1 MSESDKTKKVKIEAL
16 LSSFSEAGFEHDAK
30 ISHEELIKY
39 LNTRAKS
46 GEFSK
51 IISEKL
57 FQVLS
62 LDASSSLPV
71 EDFISGFLQF
81 EEDIKTQAD
90 ALNVKLAKEKETYNK
105 LIEDF
110 KRKSELCED
119 AKVSGEITDIDI
131 QRDIKGIKELII
143 KVVFNDKVEE
153 FHFKL
158 GDKEGEMD
166 KKNFEFKPTSRNDH
180 FEFIMQ
186 GVNNK
191 GQTFD
196 IGRKVFPLTN
206 VMFSEE
212 YLVKIEVPEMD
223 DENKVAAYINAKIIL
238 FWNDINFE
246 TQKRKQELKIK
257 KLKLACKDA
266 ADYLKKL
273 KEIYTGIK
281 IKKKEHK
288 KQIRKEVNINI
299 KSKQKKRRE
308 LDVYYNNIK
317 KEPKKKNFV
326 VEFNNEK
333 KVKSKLNLPIT
344 KVVKEPEPEPEP
356 EQEPEPKKEVIIPPK
371 PIKVIKVK
379 QEQAI
384 QTKPELKEVAVNT
397 IEKVV
402 EEKVNIPDINIEI
415 NNIKT
420 NINTNYEEYPV
431 SNKENIM
438 VGENLNNQEVY
449 QQPIEDVNINRMTF
463 SGEFITI
470 PLAEEQKPSYE
481 ENIEPANDDINN
493 LVQQEENIQVN
504 NFENEAE
511 TKQIETFTQEQTY
524 TEPTPVETFTQ
535 EQTYTQPIP
544 QETIIPEPTYTEP
557 KPIESIIQEPT
568 YTELKPVETII
579 PESTYTE
586 PKQVESII
594 PEPTYTEPT
603 PVESI
608 IPEQTYT
615 EPKPVETIIPEPTY
629 TEPKQ
634 IESIIPQV
642 TYNEPTPIETFTQ
655 EQKYTESAPLETFT
669 QEQTYTQT
677 SQIQDLTQA
686 SQIQDYSSSSSQ
698 IKTYTHV
705 NPVKTFTKIRP
716 VKTFTTVNPM
726 KTLNSNNQLETY
738 IPENQVQTFT
748 QETQLES
755 YTSSNQV
762 ETYTSPTPVETYVP
776 PTPVETYVPP
786 TPVETYVP
794 PTPLKTYTPATNVSS
809 YSTYSQVNQT
819 SIQTLPPVQTY
830 SQTLPT
836 ITPATP
842 IYSTYTKSVPNIPPV
857 QTYSTYTKSVPT
869 ITPIRTYTTHTQSV
883 PTVPQARIYSTQT
896 YTVPTVPQTSTY
908 STQTQSVPTSQIYSK
923 VTPVQL
929 STIISPMQLKQ
940 MEGYNNRFYRVNLA
954 KKNNPRSR
962 SHQAFRNRY
971 GFGFPHVRYH

>member
-246 TQKRKQELKIK
+246 TKKRKQELKIK

-333 KVKSKLNLPIT
+333 KVKSKLNLPVT
-344 KVVKEPEPEPEP
+344 KEIKEPEPEPEPEP

-557 KPIESIIQEPT
+557 KPIESII
-568 YTELKPVETII
+568 
-579 PESTYTE
+579 
-586 PKQVESII
+586 

-603 PVESI
+603 PVE
-608 IPEQTYT
+608 T
-615 EPKPVETIIPEPTY
+615 
-629 TEPKQ
+629 
-634 IESIIPQV
+634 IIPQV

-655 EQKYTESAPLETFT
+655 EQKYIESAPLETFT

-677 SQIQDLTQA
+677 SQIQDLTQT

-762 ETYTSPTPVETYVP
+762 ETYTSPTPVETYVPSTPVETYVPPTPVETYVP

-896 YTVPTVPQTSTY
+896 YTVPTVPQVPAY
-908 STQTQSVPTSQIYSK
+908 STLTQSVPTSRMYSK

>member
-131 QRDIKGIKELII
+131 KRDIKGIKELII

-212 YLVKIEVPEMD
+212 YLVKIEVPEVD

-281 IKKKEHK
+281 IKKKELK

-344 KVVKEPEPEPEP
+344 KEVKEPEPEPEPEP

-431 SNKENIM
+431 ANKENIM

-535 EQTYTQPIP
+535 EQTYT
-544 QETIIPEPTYTEP
+544 EPTP
-557 KPIESIIQEPT
+557 
-568 YTELKPVETII
+568 
-579 PESTYTE
+579 
-586 PKQVESII
+586 VESII

-603 PVESI
+603 PV
-608 IPEQTYT
+608 
-615 EPKPVETIIPEPTY
+615 
-629 TEPKQ
+629 
-634 IESIIPQV
+634 ESIIPQV

-655 EQKYTESAPLETFT
+655 EQKYTESAPLEAFT

-677 SQIQDLTQA
+677 

-755 YTSSNQV
+755 YTSSNPV

-794 PTPLKTYTPATNVSS
+794 STPVETYVPPKPLKTYTPATNLSS